1 MCWDGGEA
9 ESKVQSRGL
18 GWPRETTTE
27 IHGEKEKVCSPK
39 AEPRR
44 AEPEAERKGGGE
56 GGRLGSLG
64 VFDGQ
69 EDEAGAF
76 SV

>member
-1 MCWDGGEA
+1 MA
-9 ESKVQSRGL
+9 ERDDHG
-18 GWPRETTTE
+18 
-27 IHGEKEKVCSPK
+27 IHGEKEKVCSRK
-39 AEPRR
+39 
-44 AEPEAERKGGGE
+44 AERKGGGE